1 MRQTERNLLLVNS
14 AHSFPKL
21 ELDKWRMAPRIYRAD
36 LMSFE
41 AHHDPCLRLRR
52 SGNDVPPSR
61 TLWRLTARFGLSLL
75 CSLDISSSV
84 PHDTSESDVAR

>member
-1 MRQTERNLLLVNS
+1 MRQTEWNLLLVSS

-21 ELDKWRMAPRIYRAD
+21 ELDEWRMAPRIYLAD

-52 SGNDVPPSR
+52 NDVPPSR
-61 TLWRLTARFGLSLL
+61 TLRRLTARFGLSLL